1 LKLRQSSRARRHNDA
16 PFSFMSKLRTNPSIP
31 ADRASDHAADQPTDR
46 GKPLPDA
53 LTQIRDARDRIVAAV
68 IERAE
73 KDGSYQHAK
82 WLFEFGGIVPA
93 GHSAPE
99 DETSLL
105 RSLLETLQIPET
117 PEEIAAEFAAQDH
130 AVE

>member
-1 LKLRQSSRARRHNDA
+1 
-16 PFSFMSKLRTNPSIP
+16 MSKLRTNAATSGPAVDQRPGRP
-31 ADRASDHAADQPTDR
+31 ADRSSDQP
-46 GKPLPDA
+46 LLDA
-53 LTQIRDARDRIVAAV
+53 FTQIRDARDRIIAAV

-93 GHSAPE
+93 GHTAPE
-99 DETSLL
+99 DEPSLI

-117 PEEIAAEFAAQDH
+117 PEEIAAEFSATDH

>member
-1 LKLRQSSRARRHNDA
+1 MQARRHHDA
-16 PFSFMSKLRTNPSIP
+16 PFSFMSKLRTNS
-31 ADRASDHAADQPTDR
+31 AASDPAVGRQPER
-46 GKPLPDA
+46 PAGRSSENPLPDA
-53 LTQIRDARDRIVAAV
+53 FTQIRDARDRIVAAV
-68 IERAE
+68 IARAE

-93 GHSAPE
+93 GHTAPE
-99 DETSLL
+99 DEPSLM

-117 PEEIAAEFAAQDH
+117 PEEIAAELSANDH

>member
-1 LKLRQSSRARRHNDA
+1 
-16 PFSFMSKLRTNPSIP
+16 MMKLRTNSATSGPAAGQRP
-31 ADRASDHAADQPTDR
+31 ETAADRPAENA
-46 GKPLPDA
+46 LPDA
-53 LTQIRDARDRIVAAV
+53 FTQIRDARDRLIASV
-68 IERAE
+68 IERAL
-73 KDGSYQHAK
+73 KDGCHQRTK

-93 GHSAPE
+93 GHAAPE

-117 PEEIAAEFAAQDH
+117 PEEIAAELSANDH

>member
-1 LKLRQSSRARRHNDA
+1 
-16 PFSFMSKLRTNPSIP
+16 MSKSRTNSATSGP
-31 ADRASDHAADQPTDR
+31 AVDQQAGRPAGRSCD
-46 GKPLPDA
+46 KPLLDA
-53 LTQIRDARDRIVAAV
+53 FTQIRDARDRLIAAV

-73 KDGSYQHAK
+73 NDGCHQRTK

-93 GHSAPE
+93 GHTAPE
-99 DETSLL
+99 DEPSLL

-117 PEEIAAEFAAQDH
+117 PEEIAAQLAANDH

>member
-1 LKLRQSSRARRHNDA
+1 
-16 PFSFMSKLRTNPSIP
+16 MSKLRTNPATSDP
-31 ADRASDHAADQPTDR
+31 AVGQRNASPAGAPSENS
-46 GKPLPDA
+46 LPDA
-53 LTQIRDARDRIVAAV
+53 YTQIRDARDRLIAAV

-73 KDGSYQHAK
+73 KDGCHQRTK
-82 WLFEFGGIVPA
+82 WLFEFGGIAPA
-93 GHSAPE
+93 GHTAPE

-117 PEEIAAEFAAQDH
+117 PEEIAAELSANDH

>member
-1 LKLRQSSRARRHNDA
+1 MNLCR
-16 PFSFMSKLRTNPSIP
+16 RTNSPTP
-31 ADRASDHAADQPTDR
+31 ADRASDHAADHPTDR

-53 LTQIRDARDRIVAAV
+53 LTQIRDARDRIVAA
-68 IERAE
+68 IIDRAE
-73 KDGSYQHAK
+73 QDGCYQRAK
-82 WLFEFGGIVPA
+82 WLFEFGGIVPS